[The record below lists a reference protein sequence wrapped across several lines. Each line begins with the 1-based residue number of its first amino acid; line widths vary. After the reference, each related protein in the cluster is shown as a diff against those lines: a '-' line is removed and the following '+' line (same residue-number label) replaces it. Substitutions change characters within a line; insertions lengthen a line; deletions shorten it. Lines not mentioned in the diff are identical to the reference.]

1 MRYHGSASELFPLM
15 LEALAQSLIRG
26 DAEAVSRLTRQAI
39 DAGLSPALVLNDGL
53 LAGMAVIGQRFR
65 ENEIFLPQVL
75 VAARAMKA
83 GIAHLEPFLAAA
95 GVKPVGKVLV
105 GTVQG
110 DIHDIGKNL
119 VSIMLRGAG
128 FQVIDLGINVRAQQ
142 FIAGIEAH
150 QPDIVGMSALLTTT
164 MLHMRTNIAQFGA
177 AGLRDQIKVIVGGAA
192 VTPRFAADI
201 GADAYG
207 RSAADAVDK
216 ALALLAPPPA

>member
-1 MRYHGSASELFPLM
+1 MRYHDGLEVVMM

-26 DAEAVSRLTRQAI
+26 DADAASRLTRQAI
-39 DAGLSPALVLNDGL
+39 EAGVAPSLILNEGL

-65 ENEIFLPQVL
+65 ENDIFLPQVL

-83 GIAHLEPFLAAA
+83 GIAHLEPLLAAA
-95 GVKPVGKVLV
+95 GVKPVGKFLV

-128 FQVIDLGINVRAQQ
+128 FQVIDLGINVNARQ
-142 FIAGIEAH
+142 FIAGIEDH
-150 QPDIVGMSALLTTT
+150 RPDIVGMSALLTTT
-164 MLHMRTNIAQFGA
+164 MLQMRTNIAQFAA
-177 AGLRDQIKVIVGGAA
+177 AGLRDQVKVMIGGAA
-192 VTPRFAADI
+192 VTPQFAVDI

-207 RSAADAVDK
+207 NTAAAAVDK
-216 ALALLAPPPA
+216 ALALLASTPV